1 MAKGG
6 DNKKL
11 KHKSSEVYSVV
22 DLENGNGGGMLSFG
36 SAKSLLGRGTRPL
49 RRAGSDGMGADLF
62 DYTRKLSHSSGSS
75 TTSSST
81 SSKIRRVAISIGG
94 VLGALLV
101 VELIVVI
108 GFMARPTIGAM
119 SSLKNVL
126 DDFGGY
132 GEPGHNP
139 KVNVMLNIDTGGNLT
154 NILGDPSG
162 LMQMGAQLLAPTLA
176 PSATPLEVK
185 SVTETTL
192 PAAEEVSEFHSWC
205 VAASCS
211 SSSGV
216 VVDVESKCRALDADL
231 LTASKNGAPV
241 IPLPARYCGALKQL
255 SEDGCLC
262 DGSGLAA
269 VSSDTSRLVSMA
281 QVSGAMCG
289 LSGIRSGGGC

>member
-6 DNKKL
+6 DNKKKL

-22 DLENGNGGGMLSFG
+22 DLENGNGGGGMLSFG

-49 RRAGSDGMGADLF
+49 RRAGSDGADLF

-108 GFMARPTIGAM
+108 GFLARPTIGAM

-162 LMQMGAQLLAPTLA
+162 LMQMGAQLLAPGNQLHWLSDIVTITL
-176 PSATPLEVK
+176 
-185 SVTETTL
+185 
-192 PAAEEVSEFHSWC
+192 
-205 VAASCS
+205 
-211 SSSGV
+211 
-216 VVDVESKCRALDADL
+216 
-231 LTASKNGAPV
+231 
-241 IPLPARYCGALKQL
+241 
-255 SEDGCLC
+255 
-262 DGSGLAA
+262 
-269 VSSDTSRLVSMA
+269 
-281 QVSGAMCG
+281 
-289 LSGIRSGGGC
+289 